1 MAIGHH
7 AVRLPLRDR
16 VRGALEHIFE
26 GVAHKDFAVCVGDCP
41 QWRPPDSGP
50 PRFRLRFASP
60 EVLRRVFLHP
70 GELSLG
76 EAYIHGELEVQGSL
90 FSAFDL
96 IDDLLARART
106 RTVKEQMLLAA
117 WLLQLPARTSE
128 YVFRLPSL
136 SGVKH
141 SRPRDQQAIA
151 YHYELPAEF
160 FSVWL
165 DSAMVYSCAYFRRA
179 EDSLELA
186 QQQKMELVCRKLRLR
201 PGQRMLDLGCGW
213 GGLVIHAAQRP
224 GVHATGVTLS
234 AAQARWAQ
242 SRIAALGLENQC
254 RVVHADYRAIT
265 QTGEWDAVASVG
277 MFEHVG
283 EANLGPAM
291 QQVYRLLRPGG
302 AFLLHGITRKF
313 DQPLSR
319 GSFSTRYVFPDGELE
334 PVSMQLQ
341 AAEGVGFE
349 IRDVENLREHYALTC
364 RHWLDRLTGRRA
376 EALQHVDLL
385 RFRIWELYLA
395 GSVHQ
400 FENGT
405 ISLHQS
411 LLVRPGAS
419 GESGLPL
426 TREDWYPARSEVV

>member
-16 VRGALEHIFE
+16 VERCFEYIFE
-26 GVAHKDFAVCVGDCP
+26 GVAHKDFAVCVGDYP
-41 QWRPPDSGP
+41 PWQLPDSGP

-60 EVLRRVFLHP
+60 EVLRRVFLRP

-76 EAYIHGELEVQGSL
+76 ETYIRGELEVEGSL
-90 FSAFDL
+90 LSAFDMV
-96 IDDLLARART
+96 DDLLARART
-106 RTVKEQMLLAA
+106 RTVKEQMVLAA
-117 WLLQLPARTSE
+117 RLLPLGARTSGHD
-128 YVFRLPSL
+128 FRLPRF

-141 SRPRDQQAIA
+141 SRSRDQQAIA
-151 YHYELPAEF
+151 YHYDLPPEF
-160 FSVWL
+160 FSLWL

-186 QQQKMELVCRKLRLR
+186 QRQKMELVCRKLRLR
-201 PGQRMLDLGCGW
+201 PGHRMLDLGCGW
-213 GGLVIHAAQRP
+213 GGLVIHAAQRH

-242 SRIAALGLENQC
+242 SRIAALGLEDLC
-254 RVVHADYRAIT
+254 TVVHADYRTVT

-283 EANLGPAM
+283 EGNLRPGM

-319 GSFSTRYVFPDGELE
+319 DSFSTRYVFPDGELE

-364 RHWLDRLTGRRA
+364 RHWLDRLTGRA
-376 EALQHVDLL
+376 QKP
-385 RFRIWELYLA
+385 Y
-395 GSVHQ
+395 SM
-400 FENGT
+400 
-405 ISLHQS
+405 
-411 LLVRPGAS
+411 
-419 GESGLPL
+419 
-426 TREDWYPARSEVV
+426 